1 MYPHNI
7 EISPVKQVGNLSS
20 NAIIK
25 WCRFRWQ
32 PQWKRSRTVS
42 RLLLRIIQT
51 ACKTAPINSGQLGW
65 KCEKRSVEP
74 LLFSFDRPICTMKPK
89 LPPSDHFP
97 FPVSNRRNCPGCP
110 SLFFQSICVTFPS
123 TPPSRSNSNEYQ
135 ELESFW
141 KKERKRENM
150 QIAFIISGFPGDSEE
165 IEMEILRS
173 SRAFFFTLILWL
185 LKSCR
190 SMRF

>member
-1 MYPHNI
+1 MRKT
-7 EISPVKQVGNLSS
+7 ERGTTFVF
-20 NAIIK
+20 
-25 WCRFRWQ
+25 FR
-32 PQWKRSRTVS
+32 PTH
-42 RLLLRIIQT
+42 LHDET
-51 ACKTAPINSGQLGW
+51 KTAPL
-65 KCEKRSVEP
+65 RSLSISSIESKELPRVP
-74 LLFSFDRPICTMKPK
+74 LSFLPID
-89 LPPSDHFP
+89 L
-97 FPVSNRRNCPGCP
+97 RY
-110 SLFFQSICVTFPS
+110 LSIH
-123 TPPSRSNSNEYQ
+123 PPSRSNSNEYQ

>member
-123 TPPSRSNSNEYQ
+123 IPLRVPIRTNTKSLNPSE
-135 ELESFW
+135 
-141 KKERKRENM
+141 KKREREK
-150 QIAFIISGFPGDSEE
+150 ICR
-165 IEMEILRS
+165 LH
-173 SRAFFFTLILWL
+173 L
-185 LKSCR
+185 LYRDFLVIVRK
-190 SMRF
+190 

>member
-123 TPPSRSNSNEYQ
+123 TPLRVPIRTNTKSLNPSE
-135 ELESFW
+135 
-141 KKERKRENM
+141 KKREREK
-150 QIAFIISGFPGDSEE
+150 ICR
-165 IEMEILRS
+165 LH
-173 SRAFFFTLILWL
+173 L
-185 LKSCR
+185 LYRDFLVIVRK
-190 SMRF
+190 